1 MRIASSLSSFRKIVN
16 DCFRAQGLR
25 PGPSNWKKE
34 VNVLRWAVPF
44 LQSSS
49 MRIAS
54 SLSSFWKIVND
65 CFRAPGLRPGPLNQE
80 IVVNATRQSWARL
93 ILQDDSM
100 KSCYFRKTIRVTPYV
115 ASVLVCPTV
124 SWIGLYKIDG
134 DSDYVTKNKCL
145 VTNFRRFCFSTVS
158 VQKLSFKNPNGILSK
173 VAGGAT

>member
-1 MRIASSLSSFRKIVN
+1 MEQLLKS
-16 DCFRAQGLR
+16 QGLR

-54 SLSSFWKIVND
+54 SLSSFRKIVND
-65 CFRAPGLRPGPLNQE
+65 CFRAQGLRPGPLNRE
-80 IVVNATRQSWARL
+80 IVVKGSSL
-93 ILQDDSM
+93 LEDSM
-100 KSCYFRKTIRVTPYV
+100 KSRYFRIAIRVTPKV

-124 SWIGLYKIDG
+124 SWIGLYKIDK
-134 DSDYVTKNKCL
+134 DSDYITKNKCL

-173 VAGGAT
+173 VASGAT